1 MFWSTLLTGSVVGVA
16 MNYKELKEAQETG
29 DSVYFSGES
38 FHSAKLSCGGVIEC
52 SKAVVEGTV
61 KNAIAVVRPPG
72 HHAEHDK
79 PMGFCLFNNVCV
91 AARVMRQNYPEISRV
106 LILDW

>member
-1 MFWSTLLTGSVVGVA
+1 
-16 MNYKELKEAQETG
+16 MNYKELREAWREG
-29 DSVYFSGES
+29 DSVYFSTES
-38 FHSAKLSCGGVIEC
+38 FLCGKLSCGGVIE
-52 SKAVVEGTV
+52 SAKAVIDRRV

-72 HHAEHDK
+72 HHAEHHR

-91 AARVMRQNYPEISRV
+91 AARVMRQTYPDIRKV